1 MQNRGAQLQVVQ
13 MTPVVKKLIIA
24 NVAIWLIGQL
34 IFDQYVFSE
43 SPILSYFS
51 LVPRLVIEK
60 FFIWQ
65 PVTYMFLH
73 SMSIT
78 HIVFN
83 MLMLWWFG
91 AELENRWGP
100 KFFLTYYLVSGVG
113 AGLIYT
119 IGVALYSA
127 FSGSLT
133 GLVSPV
139 VGASGAIFGLLLAFG
154 ILFGERTILF
164 FFVFPMRVKYFVM
177 IIGAI
182 ELVSLMN
189 VGSRSGVAN
198 LAHLGGLVSGYL
210 FLIVWTKSQ
219 QKRRKKAAKGPR
231 RGLRLVVN
239 NDEKD
244 DDPGQGPKY
253 WN

>member
-13 MTPVVKKLIIA
+13 MTPVVKRLIVI
-24 NVAIWLIGQL
+24 NVAIWLVGQVIL
-34 IFDQYVFSE
+34 EQYVFTSR
-43 SPILSYFS
+43 PLLNYFS
-51 LVPRLVIEK
+51 LIPGLVVEK

-65 PVTYMFLH
+65 PITYMFLH
-73 SMSIT
+73 SLSIT
-78 HIVFN
+78 HVLFN

-91 AELENRWGP
+91 AELEMRWGSRL
-100 KFFLTYYLVSGVG
+100 FLIYYLASGIG

-119 IGVALYSA
+119 IGVAIYSA
-127 FSGSLT
+127 VTGSVV

-154 ILFGERTILF
+154 ILFGERVILF

-182 ELVSLMN
+182 EVVSLLN
-189 VGSRSGVAN
+189 VGAQSGVAN

-210 FLIVWTKSQ
+210 FLVFWTKNQ
-219 QKRRKKAAKGPR
+219 QKLRRKNGKKSR

-239 NDEKD
+239 NESSETDEGD
-244 DDPGQGPKY
+244 GPKY